1 MPSTPTYRR
10 IADQIRDQIARGAL
24 VPGDRLPTEPELE
37 RIYGA
42 GRNTIRS
49 AVAELVAQ
57 GLVETRRRKGTVVCQ
72 QQSIRYLATVAEQ
85 ADRAPAGSEARDA
98 FYEEVTAQGR
108 VPSQDFSM
116 VIEPVTPD
124 IAARLRVRPGDL
136 VVARACLRYVDDQPW
151 SEQVSYYP
159 MDVSEAA
166 GLTAPRDIP
175 EGTVRAMAKAGFLEV
190 GKRDELSSRM
200 PTPEEARALEMRPG
214 VPLIVYYRTTWDR
227 ERTLRCS
234 RTLFP
239 ADRNT
244 IEYELGD
251 LSAYYADDDEPAA

>member
-37 RIYGA
+37 RIYGV
-42 GRNTIRS
+42 GRNTARS
-49 AVAELVAQ
+49 AVGELVAQ
-57 GLVETRRRKGTVVCQ
+57 GLVETRGRKGTIVCE

-85 ADRAPAGSEARDA
+85 ADRPHAGSEARDA

-108 VPSQDFSM
+108 RPSQDFSM

-124 IAARLRVRPGDL
+124 VAARLKVAAGEL

-159 MDVSEAA
+159 MDVSDAA
-166 GLTAPRDIP
+166 GLATPRDIP
-175 EGTVRAMAKAGFLEV
+175 EGTVRAMARAGFFEV

-214 VPLIVYYRTTWDR
+214 VPLIVYYRTTFNK
-227 ERTLRCS
+227 ERALRVS

-239 ADRNT
+239 GDRNT

-251 LSAYYADDDEPAA
+251 LGACYADTEPAA